1 MQNLVVPLL
10 VDQHLVMDLML
21 LETEMNQLL
30 VHLNHILDDGCGF
43 CIFSFDLLISMFFTC
58 INIFL
63 CFVSVCFLESFVKMT
78 LFWATDYFDDGC
90 GFCIF
95 SFDLLISMFFTCI
108 NIFLCFVSVC
118 FLESFVKMTLFWATD
133 YYG

>member
-43 CIFSFDLLISMFFTC
+43 CVFSFDLLISMFLHVLIYFC
-58 INIFL
+58 VSFQ
-63 CFVSVCFLESFVKMT
+63 FV
-78 LFWATDYFDDGC
+78 FW
-90 GFCIF
+90 
-95 SFDLLISMFFTCI
+95 SHL
-108 NIFLCFVSVC
+108 
-118 FLESFVKMTLFWATD
+118 
-133 YYG
+133 

>member
-43 CIFSFDLLISMFFTC
+43 CIFHLIYLY
-58 INIFL
+58 L
-63 CFVSVCFLESFVKMT
+63 CFLHVLIYFCVSFQFV
-78 LFWATDYFDDGC
+78 FW
-90 GFCIF
+90 
-95 SFDLLISMFFTCI
+95 SHL
-108 NIFLCFVSVC
+108 
-118 FLESFVKMTLFWATD
+118 
-133 YYG
+133 